1 MHAIFYSGNLKGR
14 YHMGELGVDGRV
26 IFKWIFEECVMR
38 TWSRLL
44 ALDRMGWLA
53 LLNKAVNLRVR

>member
-1 MHAIFYSGNLKGR
+1 
-14 YHMGELGVDGRV
+14 MGELGVDGRV